1 MTPALIFQIAFL
13 AKYPEILEEAIPV
26 YWMMVQLG
34 MTGLLV
40 VYSVMLFGTF
50 IETGAGMLQGIN
62 ERIDAYLVE
71 KRGRGLTRIAYA
83 ALAVSAILVSAILS
97 LRGITNLIAEG
108 YGTMAWGFLIVYV
121 IPLVTIGLFRIAVSK
136 TST

>member
-1 MTPALIFQIAFL
+1 
-13 AKYPEILEEAIPV
+13 
-26 YWMMVQLG
+26 

-62 ERIDAYLVE
+62 ERIDAYLSE
-71 KRGRGLTRIAYA
+71 KRGRGLTRIAHA
-83 ALAVSAILVSAILS
+83 ALAVSAILVSAVLS
-97 LRGITNLIAEG
+97 LWGITNLIAEG

-121 IPLVTIGLFRIAVSK
+121 IPLVTRGLFRIAESK
-136 TST
+136 TPT